1 VLLLKRACNIVD
13 PFSRSLI
20 IGFVLL
26 ILSSV
31 ISIYATSPAKYERRN
46 K

>member
-1 VLLLKRACNIVD
+1 MVLLLKRACNIVD
-13 PFSRSLI
+13 PFSRPLI

-31 ISIYATSPAKYERRN
+31 ISIYATSPANMKS
-46 K
+46 